1 MRLSVRLTLVLLV
14 VAMPSVVNAVVDIV
28 EHGSWNR
35 SKMTGNRVSLVRPQ
49 DGEAVSYDVFAEG
62 RLQGESVSG
71 RRVDVLELDD
81 GSLLVSDDHAGI
93 IYRISYAG

>member
-1 MRLSVRLTLVLLV
+1 VRLSVRLTLVLLV
-14 VAMPSVVNAVVDIV
+14 VAMPSVVNAGVDIV
-28 EHGSWNR
+28 EHGSWSR
-35 SKMTGNRVSLVRPQ
+35 SKVIGNRVSLVRLQ
-49 DGEAVSYDVFAEG
+49 DGEAVSYDVFAER